1 MRILLAEDEHRLT
14 ESLRA
19 VLERER
25 FIVDHAEGLAAAR
38 DATEVGSF
46 VLVLLDRSLPDGDG
60 LSLLPSL
67 RADSPGIH
75 VIVLSARNGIDDRVA
90 GLDGGADDYLTKPFA
105 IDELLARI
113 RAVRRRPVELAGA
126 QIRAGSLVF
135 DLAHE
140 EVDVAGVRIDLPR
153 RELRVLAALIKR
165 RGRTVQR
172 EARENAVFGFD
183 DEIQSNTLDSHV
195 SRLRR
200 RLGSAGAGVEIHANR
215 GVGYLLREVP

>member
-1 MRILLAEDEHRLT
+1 MRILLVEDEPRLA

-25 FIVDHAEGLAAAR
+25 FIVDHADGLEAAR
-38 DATEVGSF
+38 DATAVRSF
-46 VLVLLDRSLPDGDG
+46 DLVLLDRSLPDGDG
-60 LSLLPSL
+60 LSLLPTL
-67 RADSPGIH
+67 RANTAGTH
-75 VIVLSARNGIDDRVA
+75 VIVLSARDGIEDRIA

-105 IDELLARI
+105 IDEMLARI

-126 QIRAGSLVF
+126 QVRAGSLIF

-140 EVDVAGVRIDLPR
+140 EVDVDGVRIDLPR

-172 EARENAVFGFD
+172 EALESAVFGFD

-200 RLGSAGAGVEIHANR
+200 RLNIAGAGIEIHAVR
-215 GVGYLLREVP
+215 GVGYLLREAS